1 MRNINNLLKFL
12 LEQTVPT
19 DKYVVWV
26 DLDGVLADFANG
38 LNVAR
43 PAHVNQLKTE
53 LSHLTREAFGNQLT
67 LAELKPLMAGK
78 QPTKQLQAIKRLFN
92 DIIDQE
98 YNIAEQEGFFANL
111 EELPDAQELVKW
123 VRERVSTETM
133 VLTAPVSS
141 PFCEP
146 EKRKWAASHFGFPD
160 SNIIVDQE
168 KFKYAASNHILIDD
182 RNKNIV
188 PWKAAGGIGILH
200 TSANDT
206 IKQLKIIFQSNETK

>member
-1 MRNINNLLKFL
+1 MSNVRRLLQFL
-12 LEQTVPT
+12 LEQATQPT
-19 DKYVVWV
+19 SNYVVYF
-26 DLDGVLADFANG
+26 DLDEVLANFNDG
-38 LNVAR
+38 LTAAR

-53 LSHLTREAFGNQLT
+53 LSHLTREVFGNQLT

-78 QPTKQLQAIKRLFN
+78 QPTKQLQAIKKLFN
-92 DIIDQE
+92 DIVDQE
-98 YNIAEQEGFFANL
+98 YDIAEQEGFFANL
-111 EELPDAQELVKW
+111 EELPDAQDLVKW
-123 VRERVSTETM
+123 VRERVSTEVM

-168 KFKYAASNHILIDD
+168 KFKYAAPNHILIDD

-188 PWKAAGGIGILH
+188 PWNAAGGIGILH
-200 TSANDT
+200 ISAKDT
-206 IKQLKIIFQSNETK
+206 IKQLKVIFQ